1 MTDWCTHTD
10 HHIYRSALPE
20 LLNVFIQHEYI
31 HRDRQ
36 LNLSGEKREVNQLH
50 SPDCREEGILFRI
63 WSLLVRLESFPT
75 PLHCLSF
82 YSSLFLAFCV
92 SLSLLLVF
100 SHLLYSLLLPLL
112 SILFFPF
119 PSLSHS
125 LHLLS
130 LWADS
135 PSALILLCTVLLQM
149 RQARRLSNPCI
160 QRYTSRIGECSSTY
174 VSSSKSPL

>member
-10 HHIYRSALPE
+10 HHIYRSTLPE
-20 LLNVFIQHEYI
+20 PLNVFIQHEYI

-82 YSSLFLAFCV
+82 YYSLFLAFCV
-92 SLSLLLVF
+92 FLSLLLVF
-100 SHLLYSLLLPLL
+100 SHLLFSLLY
-112 SILFFPF
+112 LF
-119 PSLSHS
+119 SLSFFSPFLLCHILS
-125 LHLLS
+125 TSSPCGQTAHLL
-130 LWADS
+130 
-135 PSALILLCTVLLQM
+135 
-149 RQARRLSNPCI
+149 
-160 QRYTSRIGECSSTY
+160 
-174 VSSSKSPL
+174 